1 MMIRIVLA
9 SIVFVFGIGVSGAAS
24 VLKMREQ
31 GVRGLLV
38 YCSDYH
44 RSHSTAISADPW
56 PDDLRLSDLEPPFV
70 CKACGKRG
78 ADVRPVKE
86 LCQSRTCAVGG
97 LRVG

>member
-1 MMIRIVLA
+1 MTSRLLSRGPVNGFSLA
-9 SIVFVFGIGVSGAAS
+9 LTRALRSA
-24 VLKMREQ
+24 KMREQ

-86 LCQSRTCAVGG
+86 LCQSRTCAIGG
-97 LRVG
+97 LRVS